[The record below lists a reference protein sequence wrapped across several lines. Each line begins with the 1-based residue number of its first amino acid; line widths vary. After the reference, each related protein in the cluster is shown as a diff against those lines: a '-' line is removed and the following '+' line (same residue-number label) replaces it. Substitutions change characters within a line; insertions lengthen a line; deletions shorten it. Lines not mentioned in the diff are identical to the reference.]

1 MVMSEKKKI
10 THSAP
15 KALKG
20 MVDFSEWEVCREYGR
35 MGVCRFG
42 ITYHKWN
49 FSQTLLGHPCF
60 LQVLVPK
67 ADVTYLVLL
76 LRLLPANS
84 LSLPPQF
91 LIFLLSY
98 STKQKMAQFR
108 KCFSSNMALEALNG
122 FGVVE
127 ESLNSSAAY
136 KV

>member
-20 MVDFSEWEVCREYGR
+20 MVDFSEWV

-42 ITYHKWN
+42 IAYHKWN
-49 FSQTLLGHPCF
+49 FSQTHLEHPCF

-136 KV
+136 NV